1 MLSREPRCGGN
12 QAYLLNC
19 SASTTVGNEAIAD
32 GVHVRRVRLRVLASC
47 DTLLK
52 QGSRGETAQRKA
64 EEEYSVPAIC
74 AEALCG
80 LQRAS
85 ESPAAFDDAKNVE
98 PGAAP
103 WMIEATNRR
112 LQALHARLTAEARHV

>member
-1 MLSREPRCGGN
+1 MNRR
-12 QAYLLNC
+12 
-19 SASTTVGNEAIAD
+19 ASTTAGNEAIAD
-32 GVHVRRVRLRVLASC
+32 SVHARRVGLRVLASC

-64 EEEYSVPAIC
+64 EEEYSVRAIR

-85 ESPAAFDDAKNVE
+85 ESHAAFDDAKKVE
-98 PGAAP
+98 PKPAP
-103 WMIEATNRR
+103 GMIEATNRR
-112 LQALHARLTAEARHV
+112 LQALHALLTAAPVRQA